1 MEKEKGRFID
11 TLYQV
16 RHNPTLMHSRKQV
29 CMRGTE
35 KKRAAVP
42 VQRRRS
48 GVRSGKRGTAEAN
61 PFHKLRGAGVQP
73 VDVDRYLA
81 SVRGR

>member
-16 RHNPTLMHSRKQV
+16 RHNPTSMRSRKQV

-35 KKRAAVP
+35 KKRATVP